1 MATPGVTTA
10 RGFGIMMG
18 RAAECPRR
26 HVRWTYWRVVK
37 GITATAVNLTAASS
51 VVLQE
56 SLSSF
61 GHRLTS
67 TEALGGLEQS

>member
-1 MATPGVTTA
+1 MAPPGVTTG
-10 RGFGIMMG
+10 RPFGIMMG

-26 HVRWTYWRVVK
+26 HARWNHWRVVR
-37 GITATAVNLTAASS
+37 GITGTTVNLAATSS

-61 GHRLTS
+61 GHRLT
-67 TEALGGLEQS
+67 